1 MSLECFSS
9 GLEWQETPRSLPSL
23 SSPWDSCRALL
34 VKCKWAG
41 LWGWKQS
48 PTSEH
53 HSLGMRQGRDSHSG
67 TGLEPALLTAQ
78 VGVGKGTKVRGQTA
92 WERLELSP
100 FPAQPSNSLQ
110 AFKKSSAAKFAF
122 AFGRISERETET
134 FLPASR
140 QGRAMT
146 FKENLTQQHFP
157 VSGTAGC
164 RMLNH
169 PPCQRQ
175 QPRPGDCS
183 GTQLSFAGCCQETA
197 TPLRPFSLH
206 HVQVPLQKQISSGTS
221 SYMSPS
227 WREQDANQA
236 CSRFFTTSPCK
247 TAKGIK

>member
-1 MSLECFSS
+1 M
-9 GLEWQETPRSLPSL
+9 
-23 SSPWDSCRALL
+23 
-34 VKCKWAG
+34 
-41 LWGWKQS
+41 
-48 PTSEH
+48 
-53 HSLGMRQGRDSHSG
+53 
-67 TGLEPALLTAQ
+67 
-78 VGVGKGTKVRGQTA
+78 GKEQ
-92 WERLELSP
+92 RLEGKLHEKGWSSVHS
-100 FPAQPSNSLQ
+100 QPSHQIVYKPSRKAVQL
-110 AFKKSSAAKFAF
+110 KFAF

-227 WREQDANQA
+227 
-236 CSRFFTTSPCK
+236 
-247 TAKGIK
+247 